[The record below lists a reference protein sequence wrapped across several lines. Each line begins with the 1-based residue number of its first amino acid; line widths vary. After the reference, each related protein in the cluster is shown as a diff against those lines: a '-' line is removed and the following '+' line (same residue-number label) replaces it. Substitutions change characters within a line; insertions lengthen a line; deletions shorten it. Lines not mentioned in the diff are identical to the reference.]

1 MRRLDVYAGMLFFIA
16 SLSGCGGDKPAAE
29 ASAPTEVGVI
39 AVSLRDVPVTF
50 EYVGQTESSQQVEI
64 RARVNGFLEERVYKE
79 GSMVHAG
86 DVMFRMDRKPFEAA
100 LESAQAEMNQ
110 QRARLDTAQAN
121 LNRVRPLA
129 AKNALSQ
136 KDLDDATGQQQAAA
150 AALEEARANVTTA
163 QLNLGYTTI
172 TSPVTGLSSFAK
184 RQDGSYIDSANSLLT
199 YVAKLDPMWVNFT
212 LSENELLRMR
222 EQTTSGALK
231 LPGLG
236 LLEVE
241 IVLADGSVFPTR
253 GRIAFSDAS
262 LNTETGTYLVR
273 AEFDNREGHLRPGQF
288 VRVKVLGAERTKA
301 ISVPQEAV
309 QQGEQG
315 SFVWTV
321 TADGKAQPRLV
332 EIGEWN
338 GTDWIVNSG
347 LHAGDQV
354 VVDNFIRLA
363 PGAPVKTHPAKLP
376 ATAAPKAVAK
386 QANAAVASTAP
397 GAAPSDGGA
406 PSAQAHAGTKAALL
420 FDVGSAQISEEAAS
434 KLAPIAAQLHASSS
448 GRAVISGYADAS
460 GSHEANLKL
469 AAARAKAV
477 RAALLVAGVAE
488 NRIELRPPADITA
501 GTRDE
506 ARRVEVTVVPEDK
519 PAASREAQ

>member
-1 MRRLDVYAGMLFFIA
+1 MRRLHAYIAVALLSAGLC
-16 SLSGCGGDKPAAE
+16 GCNGSKEAPAA
-29 ASAPTEVGVI
+29 AAPTEV
-39 AVSLRDVPVTF
+39 AAMTVSLRDVPVTF

-100 LESAQAEMNQ
+100 LDAAQAEFNQ

-136 KDLDDATGQQQAAA
+136 KDLDDATGQQQGAAA
-150 AALEEARANVTTA
+150 AVEQARANVISA

-184 RQDGSYIDSANSLLT
+184 RQDGSYIDTTTSLLT

-212 LSENELLRMR
+212 LSENEFLRMR
-222 EQTTSGALK
+222 EQATSGALK
-231 LPGLG
+231 LPALG

-241 IVLADGSVFPTR
+241 IVLADGSVFPVR
-253 GRIAFSDAS
+253 GRISFSDAS

-273 AEFDNREGHLRPGQF
+273 AEFDNREGLLRPGQF
-288 VRVKVLGAERTKA
+288 VRVKVSGAERTKA

-338 GTDWIVNSG
+338 GTDWVVNSG

-363 PGAPVKTHPAKLP
+363 PGAAVKAHPAKLP
-376 ATAAPKAVAK
+376 AAAAPQAVTK
-386 QANAAVASTAP
+386 QGNAGAANAT
-397 GAAPSDGGA
+397 PSHGGA
-406 PSAQAHAGTKAALL
+406 PSAPAHAGAKAAVL
-420 FDVGSAQISEEAAS
+420 FEVGSAQISEDAAA
-434 KLAPIAAQLHASSS
+434 KLAPIAEQLHGPSS

-477 RAALLVAGVAE
+477 RSALLVAGVKE
-488 NRIELRPPADITA
+488 DRIELRPPTDITA
-501 GTRDE
+501 GTKDD
-506 ARRVEVTVVPEDK
+506 ARRVEVTVVPEGK

>member
-1 MRRLDVYAGMLFFIA
+1 MRRLDVYVGMFLLIA

-39 AVSLRDVPVTF
+39 TVSLRDVPVTF

-100 LESAQAEMNQ
+100 LDAAQAEFNQ

-136 KDLDDATGQQQAAA
+136 KDLDDATGMQQSAA
-150 AALEEARANVTTA
+150 AALEEARANVTSA

-184 RQDGSYIDSANSLLT
+184 RQDGSYIDTTNSLLT

-212 LSENELLRMR
+212 LSENEFLRMR

-241 IVLADGSVFPTR
+241 IVLADGSVFPVR
-253 GRIAFSDAS
+253 GRISFSDAS

-273 AEFDNREGHLRPGQF
+273 AEFDNQEGLLRPGQF
-288 VRVKVLGAERTKA
+288 VRVKVSGADRTKA

-315 SFVWTV
+315 AFVWTV

-332 EIGEWN
+332 ETGEWN
-338 GTDWIVNSG
+338 GTDWVVNSG

-363 PGAPVKTHPAKLP
+363 PGAAVKAHPAKVP
-376 ATAAPKAVAK
+376 AAVAPKAVAK
-386 QANAAVASTAP
+386 QGQVGAT
-397 GAAPSDGGA
+397 AAPSQSGT
-406 PSAQAHAGTKAALL
+406 PPTQAHAGAKAAVL
-420 FDVGSAQISEEAAS
+420 FEVGSAQISEQAAS
-434 KLAPIAAQLHASSS
+434 QLAPIAAQLHASSS

-477 RAALLVAGVAE
+477 RSALLVAGVTE
-488 NRIELRPPADITA
+488 ERIELRPPTDITA
-501 GTRDE
+501 GTKDD
-506 ARRVEVTVVPEDK
+506 ARRVEVTVVPDGK

>member
-1 MRRLDVYAGMLFFIA
+1 MHRLPAYVAVTL
-16 SLSGCGGDKPAAE
+16 LSAWLCACSGSKPEAA
-29 ASAPTEVGVI
+29 AAPPTEVGVLI
-39 AVSLRDVPVTF
+39 VSLRDVPVLYEF
-50 EYVGQTESSQQVEI
+50 VGQTESSQQVEI
-64 RARVNGFLEERVYKE
+64 RARVNGFLEERIYTE
-79 GSMVHAG
+79 GTMVHAG
-86 DVMFRMDRKPFEAA
+86 DVMFRMDSKPFEAA
-100 LESAQAEMNQ
+100 LDAAQAELSQ

-150 AALEEARANVTTA
+150 AAVEQARADVISA

-184 RQDGSYIDSANSLLT
+184 KQNGSYIDATNSLLT
-199 YVAKLDPMWVNFT
+199 YVAKLDPMWVNFS
-212 LSENELLRMR
+212 LSENEVLRLR
-222 EQTTSGALK
+222 DQTGSGALK
-231 LPGLG
+231 LPARG
-236 LLEVE
+236 LLEVQ
-241 IVLADGSVFPTR
+241 IVLADGSVFPER
-253 GRIAFSDAS
+253 GHISFSDAA

-273 AEFDNREGHLRPGQF
+273 AVFENREGILRPGQF
-288 VRVKVLGAERTKA
+288 VRVKVAGAERTKA

-332 EIGEWN
+332 ETGEWN

-354 VVDNFIRLA
+354 IVDNFIRLG
-363 PGAPVKTHPAKLP
+363 PGAAVKAHPAKLP
-376 ATAAPKAVAK
+376 AAATPTAVAK
-386 QANAAVASTAP
+386 QGGPSAASTTPAH
-397 GAAPSDGGA
+397 AGA
-406 PSAQAHAGTKAALL
+406 PSPQAHAAAKAEVL
-420 FDVGSAQISEEAAS
+420 FDIGSAQISEHAAS
-434 KLAPIAAQLHASSS
+434 QLAPIAAQLHGASS

-460 GSHEANLKL
+460 GSPEANLKL

-477 RAALLVAGVAE
+477 RSALLVAGVAE
-488 NRIELRPPADITA
+488 DRIELRPPADITA
-501 GTRDE
+501 GTKDE
-506 ARRVEVTVVPEDK
+506 ARRVEVTVVPEAK

>member
-1 MRRLDVYAGMLFFIA
+1 MRRLHAFVAVAL
-16 SLSGCGGDKPAAE
+16 LSAWLCGCGGSKEGPAA
-29 ASAPTEVGVI
+29 AAPTEVGVM
-39 AVSLRDVPVTF
+39 AVSLRDVPVIF

-79 GSMVHAG
+79 GTMVHAG

-100 LESAQAEMNQ
+100 LDSAQAEFNQ

-150 AALEEARANVTTA
+150 AAVEQARADVTSA

-172 TSPVTGLSSFAK
+172 VSPVTGLSSYAK
-184 RQDGSYIDSANSLLT
+184 KQDGTYVDSANSLLT

-212 LSENELLRMR
+212 LSENELLRLR

-231 LPGLG
+231 LPALG
-236 LLEVE
+236 MLEVE

-253 GRIAFSDAS
+253 GHITFSDAS

-273 AEFDNREGHLRPGQF
+273 AVFDNREGLLRPGQF
-288 VRVKVLGAERTKA
+288 VRVKVSGADRTKA

-332 EIGEWN
+332 EVGEWN

-354 VVDNFIRLA
+354 IVENFIRLA
-363 PGAPVKTHPAKLP
+363 PGAPVKTHAAKLP
-376 ATAAPKAVAK
+376 AVAAAPKAAAK
-386 QANAAVASTAP
+386 LSSAGVANAMAP
-397 GAAPSDGGA
+397 PGGT
-406 PSAQAHAGTKAALL
+406 PSAPAQAGAKAAVL
-420 FDVGSAQISEEAAS
+420 FDVGSAQISEDAAS
-434 KLAPIAAQLHASSS
+434 QLAPIAAQLHGVSS
-448 GRAVISGYADAS
+448 GRAVISGFADAS

-477 RAALLVAGVAE
+477 RSALLVAGVAQD
-488 NRIELRPPADITA
+488 RIELRPPADITA
-501 GTRDE
+501 GTKDE
-506 ARRVEVTVVPEDK
+506 ARRVEVTVVPAGK